1 MNNQEFYKEIQQLPT
16 QEKKKLFERLGVIL
30 YGLDGGNS
38 PQTVLLTWI
47 QKYNSPSSST
57 THDALDAD
65 IVQSFGTSLLYEQ
78 VRKGAI
84 DSSPDNLKLFIAY
97 MLKERLDHG
106 YFGINS
112 VIPYFGVMTTSL
124 TLEEYQQLPMGI
136 QKLKMMPSLQ
146 ALLYLRYPTLDIP
159 EINSVPRTIITKEK
173 EYWNTE
179 INAVLKRDFT
189 RSGLQGFFNPSLRS
203 YTWWAGRIV
212 RMDLIYRQDMVKYI
226 FLFMVD
232 VEMGI
237 TLLSNG
243 APPQV
248 TEPSDNDMRDLYFNG
263 KAMYQNNND
272 QLQRADKIVSWWN
285 DLLYHSGKEM
295 NRLGIDPLFIPTF
308 VDQAIYIGN
317 VLLETI
323 FKFMIPQGSFSRQEQ
338 RQEQRQEK
346 YDFLTRMTTYLLEH
360 CTTFRNINTY
370 LSRILLVVH
379 FPSFSLKTQSEIVSH
394 LWFNLVQTKMISEG
408 LPVWKAFSLSSTKE
422 TIWTY
427 AQRMGAATLLR
438 LLCRYKDIISQDQ
451 RTNMIEVASSL
462 GSKSPMNL
470 CEIQVPSILVFLSL
484 VVMFL

>member
-1 MNNQEFYKEIQQLPT
+1 MSEITIQDNQQLYEEIQKLPH
-16 QEKKKLFERLGVIL
+16 QKKKDLFHRFGEIL
-30 YGLDGGNS
+30 YGQYPIFRLRG
-38 PQTVLLTWI
+38 WI
-47 QKYNSPSSST
+47 QIYNNVST
-57 THDALDAD
+57 SMFKLDAD
-65 IVQSFGTSLLYEQ
+65 IVQSFRTSLLNEQ
-78 VRKGAI
+78 VRKYAI
-84 DSSPDNLKLFIAY
+84 DSSPENLKPFIAY

-146 ALLYLRYPTLDIP
+146 ALLYLRYPTLNIP
-159 EINSVPRTIITKEK
+159 VPVPVPVNSVPSTIITKEK

-263 KAMYQNNND
+263 KAVYQND

-295 NRLGIDPLFIPTF
+295 YHLGIDPLFIPTF

-338 RQEQRQEK
+338 RQEK
-346 YDFLTRMTTYLLEH
+346 YDFLTSMTTFLLEH

-394 LWFNLVQTKMISEG
+394 LWFIVQTRMISER

-427 AQRMGAATLLR
+427 AQRMGADTLLR
-438 LLCRYKDIISQDQ
+438 LLCRYKDIMSQEQ
-451 RTNMIEVASSL
+451 RTKIIEAAFSF
-462 GSKSPMNL
+462 KMESPMNV

>member
-1 MNNQEFYKEIQQLPT
+1 MNNQEFYETIQQLPK
-16 QEKKKLFERLGVIL
+16 QKKKKLFDRLGVIL
-30 YGLDGGNS
+30 YGLYGVDS
-38 PQTVLLTWI
+38 PKEKVREWI

-65 IVQSFGTSLLYEQ
+65 IVQSFRTSLLDEQ
-78 VRKGAI
+78 VRKDAI
-84 DSSPDNLKLFIAY
+84 DSSPDNLKPFIAY

-106 YFGINS
+106 YFGIDS

-159 EINSVPRTIITKEK
+159 EINSVPSTIITKEK

-263 KAMYQNNND
+263 KAVYQNNND

-323 FKFMIPQGSFSRQEQ
+323 FMFMIPEGSFSTTQ
-338 RQEQRQEK
+338 QRQEK
-346 YDFLTRMTTYLLEH
+346 YNFLTRMTTYLLGK
-360 CTTFRNINTY
+360 CTTFRSINTY

-379 FPSFSLKTQSEIVSH
+379 FPSFPRETQSQIVSR
-394 LWFNLVQTKMISEG
+394 LWFTLVQTKMISEG
-408 LPVWKAFSLSSTKE
+408 LPIFKAFSLSSTKE

-427 AQRMGAATLLR
+427 AQRMGADTLLR
-438 LLCRYKDIISQDQ
+438 LLCSYKDIMSQEQ
-451 RTNMIEVASSL
+451 RTGIIDAASFL
-462 GSKSPMNL
+462 GFESPMNL
-470 CEIQVPSILVFLSL
+470 CGIQVPSILVFLSL